1 MSNLPL
7 YLFTFVAY
15 GALGMLFWRAQL
27 AGNMDALNRG
37 AMGHAILVPLVLHGY
52 LLYLNLL
59 VGGELNL
66 GLVSALSL
74 ISWLAMLVYWL
85 ARFFYPLAGL
95 QTLMLPLAAVGA
107 VLPLLFPSVHLLS
120 QHQSWAFN
128 AHIFVAMLAYSLFS
142 IAALHAGLMSLVEKR
157 LHHAA
162 LPPVLQS
169 LPPLLTM
176 EKLLFRIIWTGFA
189 LLTLTLASG
198 MMFSEQI
205 FGKLLR
211 FNHEMLFGFISWG
224 VFAVLLIGHHSYG
237 WRGRTAVRWTM
248 SGFVFLL
255 LAYLGT
261 QFVLQVLLHR

>member
-7 YLFTFVAY
+7 YLFTFFAY
-15 GALGMLFWRAQL
+15 GALGVLFWRAQM
-27 AGNMDALNRG
+27 AGNIDALNRG
-37 AMGHAILVPLVLHGY
+37 ALGHAISAPLMLHGY
-52 LLYLNLL
+52 LLSQNLL

-66 GLVSALSL
+66 GLVTALSL
-74 ISWLAMLVYWL
+74 ISWLIILVYWL

-95 QTLMLPLAAVGA
+95 QTMMLPLAAMGA
-107 VLPLLFPSVHLLS
+107 VLPLLFPSVHILS
-120 QHQSWAFN
+120 QRHSLAFD

-162 LPPVLQS
+162 LPPLLQS

-176 EKLLFRIIWTGFA
+176 ETLLFRIIGAGFL
-189 LLTLTLASG
+189 LLTLTLVSG

-224 VFAVLLIGHHSYG
+224 VFAALLAGHHFYG

-261 QFVLQVLLHR
+261 RFVLEVLLHR